1 MKLFVRSGSLYD
13 SIWGFVFIKNMLVVS
28 EHEFFNKKKKSS
40 RGETQA
46 TFS

>member
-1 MKLFVRSGSLYD
+1 
-13 SIWGFVFIKNMLVVS
+13 MLVVS